1 MFARG
6 WCPGAAVVR
15 IAKEPTNIIANP
27 PRPVLG
33 FRLEGGRR
41 GGDRAEAA
49 VPDGAGARGTSGPTG
64 DISGIEWDTLRA
76 DAEAP
81 SPLRQRF
88 TPARFDRPSHEP
100 ARPRPRV
107 IVPSPDAEIESDVRR
122 PGPRGW
128 VKVAIKSVLAVVVI
142 AAVARHA
149 SKTVAQLRDRGESI
163 RIAPA
168 GFAAA
173 VGLYVAG
180 LVPLGVFYGR
190 VLAASR
196 TPIGTFAAIRA
207 YLISHLGKYVPGK
220 ALVVVMRAGLSVPSG
235 ARPATAAFATFYET
249 LVMMAAGGLLAAVA
263 LGRGESVT
271 IPLPFGDGRSLTLP
285 LAWLGLGTGLAFLV
299 VVEPKVFPRLATLA
313 RLPFRGV
320 GPDALPTVSWRLLA
334 EGLALATVGWTL
346 LGLSQVAVLAAIG
359 PSGRLA
365 SEWPTVVGSVALA
378 TVAGFVV
385 PISPGGLGV
394 REWVL
399 WTALASAIDRDRAVV
414 AALVLRLAWVVG
426 ELAAAAVLV
435 AVRRP
440 GLAPG
445 AAAP

>member
-1 MFARG
+1 M
-6 WCPGAAVVR
+6 
-15 IAKEPTNIIANP
+15 
-27 PRPVLG
+27 
-33 FRLEGGRR
+33 
-41 GGDRAEAA
+41 
-49 VPDGAGARGTSGPTG
+49 
-64 DISGIEWDTLRA
+64 
-76 DAEAP
+76 
-81 SPLRQRF
+81 
-88 TPARFDRPSHEP
+88 
-100 ARPRPRV
+100 
-107 IVPSPDAEIESDVRR
+107 PSPDAETEIDAPR
-122 PGPRGW
+122 PKSKGRL
-128 VKVAIKSVLAVVVI
+128 KIAIKSILAVVVV

-149 SKTVAQLRDRGESI
+149 GKTVAELHRRGESI
-163 RIAPA
+163 RIAPSA
-168 GFAAA
+168 FAAA
-173 VGLYVAG
+173 VGLYIAG

-220 ALVVVMRAGLSVPSG
+220 ALVVVMRAGLSVPAG
-235 ARPATAAFATFYET
+235 ARPASAAFATFYET
-249 LVMMAAGGLLAAVA
+249 LVMMAAGGLLAAAA
-263 LGRGESVT
+263 LGRGESVA
-271 IPLPFGDGRSLTLP
+271 IPLPWDAGRSVAVP
-285 LAWLGLGTGLAFLV
+285 LFLLGLAPGIGFLV
-299 VVEPKVFPRLATLA
+299 IVEPKVFPRLASLA

-320 GPDALPTVSWRLLA
+320 GADALPTVTWRLLA

-365 SEWPTVVGSVALA
+365 AEWPTVVGSVALA

-385 PISPGGLGV
+385 PIAPGGLGV

-426 ELAAAAVLV
+426 ELAAAAVLMV
-435 AVRRP
+435 VRRP
-440 GLAPG
+440 ALAPG